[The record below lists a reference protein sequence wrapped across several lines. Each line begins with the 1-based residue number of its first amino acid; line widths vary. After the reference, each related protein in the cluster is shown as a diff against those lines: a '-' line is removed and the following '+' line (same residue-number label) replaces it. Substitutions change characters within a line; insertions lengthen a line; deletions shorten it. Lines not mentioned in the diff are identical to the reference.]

1 MDISSIQSALQ
12 SVQDSTLTGSA
23 LLTNKTKT
31 NGEDFSSI
39 FNAMVD
45 SLNETNDLQN
55 AAEEEEIRFAL
66 GESENTHDLLI
77 AQTKANV
84 ALQFTVAVRDK
95 MLEAYK
101 EIMQMQI

>member
-1 MDISSIQSALQ
+1 MDISSIQNALQ
-12 SVQDSTLTGSA
+12 SVQDSTLTSSA